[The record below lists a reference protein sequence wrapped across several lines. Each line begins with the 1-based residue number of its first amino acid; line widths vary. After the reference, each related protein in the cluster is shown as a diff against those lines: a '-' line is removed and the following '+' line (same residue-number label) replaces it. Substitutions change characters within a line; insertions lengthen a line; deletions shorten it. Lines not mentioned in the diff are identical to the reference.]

1 MKKWILLF
9 TFCWIGTLGIGQ
21 IDSSAWEGKVVLVMI
36 QDLYNTNS
44 SQIFFNERKKDFRA
58 EWYLTDSSH
67 LIVDTLSSRNLDNFG
82 IDTVVIIFKM
92 DWYKYYTQ
100 KNCLPDGPYGCLIWG
115 IAPIFEFKNFQTQ
128 KWEKFIMIKYDVK
141 PTYIQKF
148 QEQITETYQKLSY
161 EGKKTI
167 IKNQHW
173 SKELEELV
181 KERFKDFEVITGF
194 EVQNELYPKDDA
206 IYIYQRPNSNIIEM
220 IDLET
225 HRVIEKIKI
234 PVSKE

>member
-21 IDSSAWEGKVVLVMI
+21 IDSSAWDGKVVLIMI

-44 SQIFFNERKKDFRA
+44 NQVFFNELKKDFRA

-67 LIVDTLSSRNLDNFG
+67 LIVDTLSSRDLDSFG
-82 IDTVVIIFKM
+82 GDTVVISFRL

-100 KNCLPDGPYGCLIWG
+100 KNCLPDGPHGCLIWG
-115 IAPIFEFKNFQTQ
+115 MASIFEFKNFQTQ
-128 KWEKFIMIKYDVK
+128 EWEAFIMIKYDVK
-141 PTYIQKF
+141 PTYIQKL
-148 QEQITETYQKLSY
+148 QEQITETHQKLSY
-161 EGKKTI
+161 EGKKAI
-167 IKNQHW
+167 IKNQPW
-173 SKELEELV
+173 SKELEALV

-194 EVQNELYPKDDA
+194 EVQNELYPRDDA
-206 IYIYQRPNSNIIEM
+206 IYIYQRRNSKMIEV
-220 IDLET
+220 IDLKT
-225 HRVIEKIKI
+225 NRVLEKIKI